1 MWLYNKLFYIFKN
14 GKFHSTVD
22 LFIFLE
28 LAGLHKLNEQ
38 QFYLFGQI
46 QTIQTGGQ
54 PYSDTSPSVSV
65 LWLNAKNQAV
75 CRLWIHAGS
84 SSTSYPILDEI
95 KRLGCGCGVVMVLF
109 QHRVLHTLPDDVL
122 KWSTSDLEK
131 AKSFWTNH
139 GLFSIYFRS
148 FQTSIQFFNKSLR
161 KYVQNSIQ

>member
-1 MWLYNKLFYIFKN
+1 MTCLFC
-14 GKFHSTVD
+14 
-22 LFIFLE
+22 LE
-28 LAGLHKLNEQ
+28 LAGLLKLNEQ
-38 QFYLFGQI
+38 QFYMFGQI

-54 PYSDTSPSVSV
+54 PYNDTSPSVSV